1 MFMTLSS
8 SGRLWNCIVPAERA
22 SKEVTKIY
30 KRETGFHILYVCKH
44 SATDEDKAPEHRSA
58 SAWLDDVTSI
68 DNTSSR
74 YTFFRYSILETPLLD
89 MADEYSVWGCWSVS
103 MAISAR
109 TEGAPTNYWPLRE
122 AAVRAILAVSPCHT
136 KLPNHKTP
144 PYEKA
149 DYSLLSVNRF
159 KANAVCVF
167 VVI

>member
-1 MFMTLSS
+1 
-8 SGRLWNCIVPAERA
+8 VPAERA

-89 MADEYSVWGCWSVS
+89 MADEYSVWGC
-103 MAISAR
+103 
-109 TEGAPTNYWPLRE
+109 
-122 AAVRAILAVSPCHT
+122 
-136 KLPNHKTP
+136 
-144 PYEKA
+144 
-149 DYSLLSVNRF
+149 
-159 KANAVCVF
+159 
-167 VVI
+167 